1 MLLLQVSLYL
11 FYPIINDSNLC
22 IDPQNVGKYVLEMKV
37 KLDSIASKI
46 TEYEKE
52 IYSSIAKYGKSLDK
66 VSSSY
71 NHTNF
76 C

>member
-1 MLLLQVSLYL
+1 MPLLQVSLHW
-11 FYPIINDSNLC
+11 FYSIINDSNLS
-22 IDPQNVGKYVLEMKV
+22 IDPQNVGKYVREMKV

-66 VSSSY
+66 VSS
-71 NHTNF
+71 
-76 C
+76 